1 MKTQNFFSWSH
12 ARDKTKNIFLYFFTE
27 LKTYHLWLIIF
38 TKQSMFTSDVI
49 NLTPA
54 RIHLEGFK
62 YSIFVDFDLI
72 LIFLSLNSKLDSTMS
87 QNLFE
92 NFCYKNFNLVM
103 MIVFWINQVAQPQA
117 QLLFLQYF
125 VIPVLFF
132 DSTLFHFM
140 RILLSF
146 FKCKNT
152 YNFDEIVRTFA
163 L

>member
-1 MKTQNFFSWSH
+1 
-12 ARDKTKNIFLYFFTE
+12 
-27 LKTYHLWLIIF
+27 
-38 TKQSMFTSDVI
+38 
-49 NLTPA
+49 
-54 RIHLEGFK
+54 
-62 YSIFVDFDLI
+62 
-72 LIFLSLNSKLDSTMS
+72 MS

-103 MIVFWINQVAQPQA
+103 MIVFWINRVAYPQA

-146 FKCKNT
+146 LNAKIFIILMRLLGLLHFKSLEDPEHHHHQT
-152 YNFDEIVRTFA
+152 YTIKRTKDSI
-163 L
+163 